1 MPAQWI
7 YQPLETV
14 NRLVCKCVKQ
24 LGDRIVT
31 INCQQVR
38 CVKFDYCSVYRTIEP
53 RSRCRHGLNINHSL
67 LPHKDS
73 LKDINRQML
82 HSRADR
88 TKLGAHQENIV
99 KKKRYRKF
107 SHGIHFCAS
116 RCIRCYFQISVF
128 SQGPVS

>member
-1 MPAQWI
+1 MQFLFSIRYVELLAQWI

-14 NRLVCKCVKQ
+14 NRLVCKCVRP
-24 LGDRIVT
+24 LGDRIGT
-31 INCQQVR
+31 IRCQELRRVN
-38 CVKFDYCSVYRTIEP
+38 FDDCSVYRT
-53 RSRCRHGLNINHSL
+53 
-67 LPHKDS
+67 DV
-73 LKDINRQML
+73 NRQML